1 LDHQSLLLVVA
12 GVLLVRHHHLEILE
26 LLVVLVEV
34 VLVIL
39 LLVDLRLDLH
49 FQELL
54 ERLLLLDGV
63 ILAVQQLDLK
73 EQVEVVEQV
82 VWDKMILEMEKVV
95 LVFNFQQHL
104 EIPHL

>member
-1 LDHQSLLLVVA
+1 VEVEVRLVQ
-12 GVLLVRHHHLEILE
+12 LHHLEILV
-26 LLVVLVEV
+26 LLAVQGEA

-73 EQVEVVEQV
+73 EQAVV
-82 VWDKMILEMEKVV
+82 VV
-95 LVFNFQQHL
+95 LVV
-104 EIPHL
+104 